1 MIKNKKHLK
10 IKNTI
15 YKSFNLMYN
24 INIIKVKE
32 FTLKIPNKLN
42 FWRSINMEELKVMLN
57 ERKGEIEVSKL
68 ANDYYEIN
76 IVKVNGE
83 IIKFDIEELKEN
95 LSEIR
100 FERINNKITLSI
112 KPMEFDEI
120 KVNEIENVSEI
131 FIKSLSIAKNTIE
144 QLNKILK

>member
-1 MIKNKKHLK
+1 
-10 IKNTI
+10 
-15 YKSFNLMYN
+15 
-24 INIIKVKE
+24 
-32 FTLKIPNKLN
+32 
-42 FWRSINMEELKVMLN
+42 MLN
-57 ERKGEIEVSKL
+57 ERKGEIEVLKL
-68 ANDYYEIN
+68 SNDYYEVN

-112 KPMEFDEI
+112 KPMEFNEI

-144 QLNKILK
+144 QLNKIL

>member
-1 MIKNKKHLK
+1 
-10 IKNTI
+10 
-15 YKSFNLMYN
+15 
-24 INIIKVKE
+24 
-32 FTLKIPNKLN
+32 
-42 FWRSINMEELKVMLN
+42 MEELKVMLN

-83 IIKFDIEELKEN
+83 IIKFDINELKEN

-112 KPMEFDEI
+112 KPMEFEEI
-120 KVNEIENVSEI
+120 KINEIENVSEI

-144 QLNKILK
+144 QLNKIL

>member
-1 MIKNKKHLK
+1 
-10 IKNTI
+10 
-15 YKSFNLMYN
+15 
-24 INIIKVKE
+24 
-32 FTLKIPNKLN
+32 
-42 FWRSINMEELKVMLN
+42 MEELKVMLN

-83 IIKFDIEELKEN
+83 IIKFDINELKEN
-95 LSEIR
+95 LSEIK

-112 KPMEFDEI
+112 KPMEFNEI

-144 QLNKILK
+144 QLNKIL

>member
-1 MIKNKKHLK
+1 
-10 IKNTI
+10 
-15 YKSFNLMYN
+15 
-24 INIIKVKE
+24 
-32 FTLKIPNKLN
+32 
-42 FWRSINMEELKVMLN
+42 MEELKVMLN
-57 ERKGEIEVSKL
+57 ERKGEIKVLKL
-68 ANDYYEIN
+68 ANDYYGIN

-100 FERINNKITLSI
+100 FERVNNKISLSI

-120 KVNEIENVSEI
+120 KINEIENVSGI

-144 QLNKILK
+144 QLNKIL

>member
-1 MIKNKKHLK
+1 
-10 IKNTI
+10 
-15 YKSFNLMYN
+15 
-24 INIIKVKE
+24 
-32 FTLKIPNKLN
+32 
-42 FWRSINMEELKVMLN
+42 MEELKVMLN

-112 KPMEFDEI
+112 KPMEFNEI
-120 KVNEIENVSEI
+120 KVNEIENVSKI
-131 FIKSLSIAKNTIE
+131 FIKSLSIAKSTIE
-144 QLNKILK
+144 QLNKIL

>member
-1 MIKNKKHLK
+1 MK
-10 IKNTI
+10 
-15 YKSFNLMYN
+15 
-24 INIIKVKE
+24 
-32 FTLKIPNKLN
+32 
-42 FWRSINMEELKVMLN
+42 ELKVMLN

-83 IIKFDIEELKEN
+83 IIKFDINELKEN

-112 KPMEFDEI
+112 KPMEFNEI
-120 KVNEIENVSEI
+120 KVNEIENVSGI
-131 FIKSLSIAKNTIE
+131 FIKSLSIAKSTIE
-144 QLNKILK
+144 QLNKIL

>member
-1 MIKNKKHLK
+1 
-10 IKNTI
+10 
-15 YKSFNLMYN
+15 
-24 INIIKVKE
+24 
-32 FTLKIPNKLN
+32 
-42 FWRSINMEELKVMLN
+42 MEELKVMLN

-83 IIKFDIEELKEN
+83 IIKFDINELKEN

-100 FERINNKITLSI
+100 FEHVNNKITLSI
-112 KPMEFDEI
+112 KPMEFNEI
-120 KVNEIENVSEI
+120 KVNEIENVSGI
-131 FIKSLSIAKNTIE
+131 FIKSLSIAKSTIE

>member
-1 MIKNKKHLK
+1 
-10 IKNTI
+10 
-15 YKSFNLMYN
+15 
-24 INIIKVKE
+24 
-32 FTLKIPNKLN
+32 
-42 FWRSINMEELKVMLN
+42 MEELKVMLN

-83 IIKFDIEELKEN
+83 IIKFDINELKEN

-100 FERINNKITLSI
+100 FERVNNKITLSI
-112 KPMEFDEI
+112 KPMEFNEI
-120 KVNEIENVSEI
+120 NVNEIENVSEI
-131 FIKSLSIAKNTIE
+131 FIKSLSIAENTIE

>member
-1 MIKNKKHLK
+1 
-10 IKNTI
+10 
-15 YKSFNLMYN
+15 
-24 INIIKVKE
+24 
-32 FTLKIPNKLN
+32 
-42 FWRSINMEELKVMLN
+42 MEELKVMLN

-83 IIKFDIEELKEN
+83 IIKFDINELKEN
-95 LSEIR
+95 LSGIR
-100 FERINNKITLSI
+100 FERSNNKISLSI
-112 KPMEFDEI
+112 KPLEFEEI
-120 KVNEIENVSEI
+120 KIEEIENVSEI

>member
-1 MIKNKKHLK
+1 MK
-10 IKNTI
+10 
-15 YKSFNLMYN
+15 
-24 INIIKVKE
+24 
-32 FTLKIPNKLN
+32 
-42 FWRSINMEELKVMLN
+42 ELKVMLN

-83 IIKFDIEELKEN
+83 IIKFDINELKEN

-112 KPMEFDEI
+112 KPMEFNEI
-120 KVNEIENVSEI
+120 KVNEIENVSGI

>member
-1 MIKNKKHLK
+1 
-10 IKNTI
+10 
-15 YKSFNLMYN
+15 
-24 INIIKVKE
+24 
-32 FTLKIPNKLN
+32 
-42 FWRSINMEELKVMLN
+42 MEELKVMLN

-68 ANDYYEIN
+68 ANDYYEVN

-83 IIKFDIEELKEN
+83 IIKFDINELKKN

-100 FERINNKITLSI
+100 FEHINNKITLLI

-120 KVNEIENVSEI
+120 KINEIENVSEI

-144 QLNKILK
+144 QLNKIL

>member
-1 MIKNKKHLK
+1 
-10 IKNTI
+10 
-15 YKSFNLMYN
+15 
-24 INIIKVKE
+24 
-32 FTLKIPNKLN
+32 
-42 FWRSINMEELKVMLN
+42 MEELKVMLN

-83 IIKFDIEELKEN
+83 IIKFDINELKEN

-100 FERINNKITLSI
+100 FERSNNKISLSI
-112 KPMEFDEI
+112 KPLEFEEI
-120 KVNEIENVSEI
+120 KIEEIENVSEI
-131 FIKSLSIAKNTIE
+131 FIKSLSIAKSTIE

>member
-1 MIKNKKHLK
+1 
-10 IKNTI
+10 
-15 YKSFNLMYN
+15 
-24 INIIKVKE
+24 
-32 FTLKIPNKLN
+32 
-42 FWRSINMEELKVMLN
+42 MEELKVMLN

-83 IIKFDIEELKEN
+83 IIKFDINELKEN

-100 FERINNKITLSI
+100 FERVNNKITLSI
-112 KPMEFDEI
+112 KPMEFNEI

-144 QLNKILK
+144 QLNKIL

>member
-1 MIKNKKHLK
+1 MK
-10 IKNTI
+10 
-15 YKSFNLMYN
+15 MVYN

-32 FTLKIPNKLN
+32 TTLKVPNKLN
-42 FWRSINMEELKVMLN
+42 FWRLINMEELKVMLN

-68 ANDYYEIN
+68 ANDYYEVN

-83 IIKFDIEELKEN
+83 IIKFDINELKEN

-112 KPMEFDEI
+112 KPMEFNEI
-120 KVNEIENVSEI
+120 KVNEIENISGI
-131 FIKSLSIAKNTIE
+131 FIKSLSIAKSTIE
-144 QLNKILK
+144 QLNKIL

>member
-1 MIKNKKHLK
+1 
-10 IKNTI
+10 
-15 YKSFNLMYN
+15 
-24 INIIKVKE
+24 
-32 FTLKIPNKLN
+32 
-42 FWRSINMEELKVMLN
+42 MEELKVMLN

-83 IIKFDIEELKEN
+83 IIKFDINELKEN

-100 FERINNKITLSI
+100 FERSNNKISLSI
-112 KPMEFDEI
+112 KPMEFEEI
-120 KVNEIENVSEI
+120 KIEEIENVSEI
-131 FIKSLSIAKNTIE
+131 FIKSLSIAKSTIE

>member
-1 MIKNKKHLK
+1 
-10 IKNTI
+10 
-15 YKSFNLMYN
+15 
-24 INIIKVKE
+24 
-32 FTLKIPNKLN
+32 
-42 FWRSINMEELKVMLN
+42 MEELKVMLN

-83 IIKFDIEELKEN
+83 IIKFDINELKEN

-100 FERINNKITLSI
+100 FERVNNKITLSI

-120 KVNEIENVSEI
+120 KINEIENVSKI

-144 QLNKILK
+144 QLNKIL

>member
-1 MIKNKKHLK
+1 MK
-10 IKNTI
+10 
-15 YKSFNLMYN
+15 
-24 INIIKVKE
+24 
-32 FTLKIPNKLN
+32 
-42 FWRSINMEELKVMLN
+42 ELKVMLN

-83 IIKFDIEELKEN
+83 IIKFDINELKEN

-112 KPMEFDEI
+112 KPMEFNEI
-120 KVNEIENVSEI
+120 KVNEIENVSGI
-131 FIKSLSIAKNTIE
+131 FIKSLSIAKSTIE

>member
-15 YKSFNLMYN
+15 YKQTIMVYN
-24 INIIKVKE
+24 INIIKVKDT
-32 FTLKIPNKLN
+32 TLKVPNKLK

-57 ERKGEIEVSKL
+57 ERKGEIEVLKL
-68 ANDYYEIN
+68 ANSYYEIN

-83 IIKFDIEELKEN
+83 IIKFDINELKEN

-100 FERINNKITLSI
+100 FERSNNKITLSI
-112 KPMEFDEI
+112 KPIEFNEI
-120 KVNEIENVSEI
+120 KVNEIENVSRI

-144 QLNKILK
+144 QLNKIL

>member
-1 MIKNKKHLK
+1 
-10 IKNTI
+10 
-15 YKSFNLMYN
+15 
-24 INIIKVKE
+24 
-32 FTLKIPNKLN
+32 
-42 FWRSINMEELKVMLN
+42 MEELKVMLN
-57 ERKGEIEVSKL
+57 ERKGEIEVLKL
-68 ANDYYEIN
+68 TNDYYGIN

-112 KPMEFDEI
+112 KPMEFNEI

-144 QLNKILK
+144 QLNKIL

>member
-1 MIKNKKHLK
+1 
-10 IKNTI
+10 
-15 YKSFNLMYN
+15 
-24 INIIKVKE
+24 
-32 FTLKIPNKLN
+32 
-42 FWRSINMEELKVMLN
+42 MEELKVMLN

-83 IIKFDIEELKEN
+83 IIKFDINELKEN

-112 KPMEFDEI
+112 KPMEFNEI

-131 FIKSLSIAKNTIE
+131 FIKSLSIAKSTIE
-144 QLNKILK
+144 QLNKIL

>member
-1 MIKNKKHLK
+1 
-10 IKNTI
+10 
-15 YKSFNLMYN
+15 
-24 INIIKVKE
+24 
-32 FTLKIPNKLN
+32 
-42 FWRSINMEELKVMLN
+42 MEELKVMLN

-83 IIKFDIEELKEN
+83 IIKFDINELKEN

-100 FERINNKITLSI
+100 FERSNNKITLSI
-112 KPMEFDEI
+112 KPMEFNEI

-131 FIKSLSIAKNTIE
+131 FIKSLSIAKSTIE

>member
-1 MIKNKKHLK
+1 
-10 IKNTI
+10 
-15 YKSFNLMYN
+15 
-24 INIIKVKE
+24 
-32 FTLKIPNKLN
+32 
-42 FWRSINMEELKVMLN
+42 MEELKVMLN
-57 ERKGEIEVSKL
+57 ERKGEIEVLKL
-68 ANDYYEIN
+68 ANDYYGIN

-100 FERINNKITLSI
+100 FERSNNKISLSI
-112 KPMEFDEI
+112 KPLEFEEI
-120 KVNEIENVSEI
+120 KIEEIENVSGI

>member
-1 MIKNKKHLK
+1 
-10 IKNTI
+10 
-15 YKSFNLMYN
+15 
-24 INIIKVKE
+24 
-32 FTLKIPNKLN
+32 
-42 FWRSINMEELKVMLN
+42 MEELKVMLN
-57 ERKGEIEVSKL
+57 ERKGEIEVLKL
-68 ANDYYEIN
+68 TNDYYGIN

-100 FERINNKITLSI
+100 FERINNKIFLSI

-120 KVNEIENVSEI
+120 KVNEIENVSKI

-144 QLNKILK
+144 QLNKIL